1 MKKPGRSKTFVLGVT
16 GAFGSG
22 KSTAARWLCG
32 TNGLLIDADAIGH
45 ALLEPGSPAYAKVVA
60 AFGTADR
67 GRLGK
72 IVFARGGSRGRTALS
87 RLNRIMHPLIKA
99 EIKRRIAACAGGLVV
114 LDAPLLYET
123 QLHKAVD
130 AVVVVAADERR
141 RLARLC
147 RRAGYTRKERLEA
160 IDRSQM
166 PLEKKIR
173 KADFVIDNNA
183 SKMQTKKQAVCIR
196 RQVWR
201 S

>member
-32 TNGLLIDADAIGH
+32 TDGLLIDADAIGH
-45 ALLEPGSPAYAKVVA
+45 ALLEPGSPAYARVVA
-60 AFGTADR
+60 AFGTAER
-67 GRLGK
+67 SKLGK
-72 IVFARGGSRGRTALS
+72 IVFAGGGSKLS

-99 EIKRRIAACAGGLVV
+99 EIKRRIAACAGGLIV

-123 QLHKAVD
+123 QLHKAAD

-141 RLARLC
+141 RLARLG
-147 RRAGYTRKERLEA
+147 RRAGYIRRERLEA

>member
-1 MKKPGRSKTFVLGVT
+1 MKKPGRNKRFVLGVT

-45 ALLEPGSPAYAKVVA
+45 ALLEPGSPAYTKVVA

-67 GRLGK
+67 SKLAK
-72 IVFARGGSRGRTALS
+72 IVFAGGGSKLS

-99 EIKRRIAACAGGLVV
+99 EVRRRIAACRRGLVV

-123 QLHKAVD
+123 QLNKAVD
-130 AVVVVAADERR
+130 AVVVVAADKRR
-141 RLARLC
+141 RLARLV
-147 RRAGYTRKERLEA
+147 RRAGNIPLGEERLKA
-160 IDRSQM
+160 VDRSQM

-183 SKMQTKKQAVCIR
+183 GLMQTKKQAVCIR